1 LSKKVVIASA
11 GAGKTH
17 RIISEAGDYANQ
29 GNKVLVVTYTENN
42 QKELVSR
49 FSSLNLDNN
58 KFVVKGLFSFL
69 LEDIVRPYQ
78 RCAFDELI
86 ETINF
91 NSNGDPHKR
100 NGRTIP
106 GRKELLA
113 CGSFNPDYYLTKCR
127 KKAHTTYLSK
137 LASKIMKLKEKEI
150 LDRLDGI
157 YKHIYFDEVQDLVG
171 WDYEILKALS
181 KSKSF
186 LITCVGDFRQ
196 TIYDTSVAS
205 KGPKSS
211 EQKLGK
217 FRGMKFDEEHL
228 AVSRRSVQSICDYAD
243 KIHSD
248 EGYKKTVSTIAEIPE
263 NFSAHVGVFCVSES
277 NAIAYI
283 NEHKPVLLRH
293 GISSGK
299 TFNEV
304 NIKKIN
310 FGKSKGLGFDRTIIV
325 PTKPYIKYILGGCAV
340 FDGDKSEESKNK
352 LYVAITRARYSVAF
366 ILPDKQVSKCNLP
379 EWKKG

>member
-1 LSKKVVIASA
+1 MIRKVVIASA

-17 RIISEAGDYANQ
+17 RIISEAGCYAIQ
-29 GNKVLVVTYTENN
+29 GDKILVVTYTENN
-42 QKELVSR
+42 QKELISR
-49 FSSLNLDNN
+49 FSSLNLDND

-78 RCAFDELI
+78 QCAFGGRI

-91 NSNGDPHKR
+91 NSDGDPHKK

-106 GRKELLA
+106 GRKELLP
-113 CGSFNPDYYLTKCR
+113 CGSFNPDYYLTQCR

-137 LASKIMKLKEKEI
+137 LASKILKLKEKDI
-150 LDRLDGI
+150 LDRLGGI

-171 WDYEILKALS
+171 WDYEILKALD

-211 EQKLGK
+211 KQKLDR
-217 FRGMKFDEEHL
+217 FRRMKFDEEHL

-243 KIHSD
+243 DIHFD
-248 EGYKKTVSTIAEIPE
+248 EGYKKTISTIAEVPE
-263 NFSAHVGVFCVSES
+263 CFGDHVGVFCVSES

-293 GISSGK
+293 GVSSGK
-299 TFNEV
+299 MFNEV
-304 NIKKIN
+304 NVKKIN
-310 FGKSKGLGFDRTIIV
+310 FGKSKGLGFERTIIV
-325 PTKPYIKYILGGCAV
+325 PTKPYIKYILGDRAV
-340 FDGDKSEESKNK
+340 FDGNKSEESKNK

-366 ILPDKQVSKCNLP
+366 VLPDNQVSKCNLP
-379 EWKKG
+379 EWKKD

>member
-1 LSKKVVIASA
+1 MSRKVVIASA

-17 RIISEAGDYANQ
+17 RIVSEAEDYASQ
-29 GNKVLVVTYTENN
+29 GSKVLVVTYTENN

-49 FSSLNLDNN
+49 FSSVTIDND

-69 LEDIVRPYQ
+69 LEDIIRPYQ
-78 RCAFDELI
+78 RCVFSERI

-106 GRKELLA
+106 GRKELLS
-113 CGSFNPDYYLTKCR
+113 CGSLNPDYYLTQCR

-137 LASKIMKLKEKEI
+137 LATKIMKLKEKEI
-150 LDRLDGI
+150 LDRLERL

-171 WDYEILKALS
+171 WDYEILKALG
-181 KSKSF
+181 KSKS
-186 LITCVGDFRQ
+186 LRITCVGDFRQ

-205 KGPKSS
+205 KGPKTS
-211 EQKLGK
+211 EQKLEK
-217 FRGMKFDEEHL
+217 FNAMKFDEEHL

-248 EGYKKTVSTIAEIPE
+248 EGYQKTISTVGQIPE
-263 NFSAHVGVFCVSES
+263 SFGDHIGIFCVSES

-283 NEHKPVLLRH
+283 DEYQPVLLRH

-299 TFNEV
+299 DFNEV
-304 NIKKIN
+304 NVRKIN
-310 FGKSKGLGFDRTIIV
+310 FGKSKGLGFDRALIV
-325 PTKPYIKYILGGCAV
+325 PTKNYIKYILGDCTV
-340 FDGDKSEESKNK
+340 FNDDKSEESKNK

-366 ILPDKQVSKCNLP
+366 ILPDKDVSKCSLP
-379 EWKKG
+379 EWKKS

>member
-1 LSKKVVIASA
+1 VIASA

-78 RCAFDELI
+78 RCAFDERI

-150 LDRLDGI
+150 LNRLDGI

-186 LITCVGDFRQ
+186 LIT
-196 TIYDTSVAS
+196 
-205 KGPKSS
+205 
-211 EQKLGK
+211 
-217 FRGMKFDEEHL
+217 
-228 AVSRRSVQSICDYAD
+228 
-243 KIHSD
+243 
-248 EGYKKTVSTIAEIPE
+248 
-263 NFSAHVGVFCVSES
+263 
-277 NAIAYI
+277 
-283 NEHKPVLLRH
+283 
-293 GISSGK
+293 
-299 TFNEV
+299 
-304 NIKKIN
+304 
-310 FGKSKGLGFDRTIIV
+310 
-325 PTKPYIKYILGGCAV
+325 
-340 FDGDKSEESKNK
+340 
-352 LYVAITRARYSVAF
+352 
-366 ILPDKQVSKCNLP
+366 
-379 EWKKG
+379 